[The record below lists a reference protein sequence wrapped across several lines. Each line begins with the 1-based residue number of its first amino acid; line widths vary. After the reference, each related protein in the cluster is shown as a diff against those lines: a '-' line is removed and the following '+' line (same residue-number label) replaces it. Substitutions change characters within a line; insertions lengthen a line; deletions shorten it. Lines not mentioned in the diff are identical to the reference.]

1 MKGPGRLSLRARLLV
16 VLIAVTAA
24 FLLVMGGVTAFA
36 LSKRL
41 GTRFDDAL
49 ISAAARSPDQIQANP
64 GDYVAV
70 LITHRFP
77 LTVQPLTGSTGTTQ
91 ELVDAIEKMA
101 PANGLRANIKDVP
114 FLVRGTSPP
123 LRAVARLVP
132 RSGLSARVGFRRG
145 LADVLVVASPV
156 NVVAGQVRGIV
167 VTELITGGALILL
180 LALGGRWL
188 IGRGLAPLSE
198 MAGTAQRITTQGDL
212 TARMPD
218 ADGSTEVGRLG
229 TAINT
234 MLDRIQ
240 QAFGARL
247 RSEAKVRQFAADASH
262 ELRTP
267 LTTIRGYAE
276 LYGQGA
282 LDDDQLPDAMRRI
295 EQEARRM
302 GTLVAELLELA
313 RLDRTSSLDVTET
326 DLAVLVRDAAAD
338 ARAVEP
344 ARPVRAEA
352 PESLVAA
359 VDEARIRQVLANL
372 LGNVR
377 EHTPVTTPTAVRLA
391 QVRGGVVLEVA
402 DSGPGMAAE
411 DAARAFDRFHR
422 GTDRRGGEA
431 AEGPAVGYGAGAAS
445 PHSANGSRPAAES
458 GGSGLGLAIVAAIAQ
473 AHGGQATLESAPGHG
488 TRVRVWLPTTAPA
501 TPAAPRVAATPR
513 LSRARHRGGQ
523 AAPRPADGTPW
534 HAAPPVRRP
543 ASGATNDPAPRHA
556 MPAQPT
562 HQPSPGPNGDP
573 APWRSAPPAR
583 QPSPGPADGPP
594 PWHAAPPAQPTH
606 QPSSG
611 PTEGPIPWHAAPPA
625 RQPLSGPA
633 EGPPPWHAAPP
644 AQPAHQPSPGPA
656 DDPAAW
662 HSAPPVRQP
671 SPGPAEGPPP
681 WHAAPPGRPVP
692 SWRPAAGPPRAGPPP
707 TPHRNDGMLLAAP
720 IPPAPAVPVPHPG
733 GGYPGPAELH
743 HDWGDPPRPVPPRP
757 PAGHDA
763 AHDGD
768 GYPADP
774 AVAPWRRLPPPGR
787 HGRVGGAPNQVTPE
801 PDEEGR

>member
-1 MKGPGRLSLRARLLV
+1 MIAVNGPGRLSLRARLLV

-24 FLLVMGGVTAFA
+24 FLLVMGGVTAFV

-41 GTRFDDAL
+41 STHFDDAL
-49 ISAAARSPDQIQANP
+49 ISAAARTPPQIQADP
-64 GDYVAV
+64 GGYVAV

-77 LTVQPLTGSTGTTQ
+77 VVVQPLTGNTGTTE
-91 ELVDAIEKMA
+91 ELVNAIEKMA
-101 PANGLRANIKDVP
+101 SANGLRGNLQDVP
-114 FLVRGTSPP
+114 FAVPGTSPR
-123 LRAVARLVP
+123 LRAVARLVGRP
-132 RSGLSARVGFRRG
+132 GLSAQVGIRRR
-145 LADVLVVASPV
+145 LAPVLVVASPV
-156 NVVAGQVRGIV
+156 DVVAGQVSGIV

-229 TAINT
+229 AAINT

-247 RSEAKVRQFAADASH
+247 RSETKVRQFAADASH

-276 LYGQGA
+276 LYRQGA

-295 EQEARRM
+295 EQEAKRM
-302 GTLVAELLELA
+302 STLVAELLELA
-313 RLDRTSSLDVTET
+313 RLDRTSSLDITET

-402 DSGPGMAAE
+402 DSGPGMAAD

-422 GTDRRGGEA
+422 GAERHNGGPA
-431 AEGPAVGYGAGAAS
+431 AGPAVGYGAGAAS
-445 PHSANGSRPAAES
+445 AHSANGNRQAAES

-488 TRVRVWLPTTAPA
+488 TRVRVWLPATAPA
-501 TPAAPRVAATPR
+501 TPAPPGVAATLRSSHVRHHPAPPAPASPQPGYPHPGNPTSHQTGPSPQQQ
-513 LSRARHRGGQ
+513 LSHPATYSAPPPGQ
-523 AAPRPADGTPW
+523 QSPRPVRQPLPGPADDAVPW
-534 HAAPPVRRP
+534 HAAPTAPPVPPRP
-543 ASGATNDPAPRHA
+543 AHQSLRDPAESMA
-556 MPAQPT
+556 I
-562 HQPSPGPNGDP
+562 
-573 APWRSAPPAR
+573 
-583 QPSPGPADGPP
+583 
-594 PWHAAPPAQPTH
+594 WHAAPPAAPD
-606 QPSSG
+606 SG
-611 PTEGPIPWHAAPPA
+611 
-625 RQPLSGPA
+625 
-633 EGPPPWHAAPP
+633 
-644 AQPAHQPSPGPA
+644 
-656 DDPAAW
+656 D
-662 HSAPPVRQP
+662 
-671 SPGPAEGPPP
+671 
-681 WHAAPPGRPVP
+681 GRPE
-692 SWRPAAGPPRAGPPP
+692 
-707 TPHRNDGMLLAAP
+707 
-720 IPPAPAVPVPHPG
+720 
-733 GGYPGPAELH
+733 PAELH
-743 HDWGDPPRPVPPRP
+743 HDWGDPPGPVPPPGPSADPQHR
-757 PAGHDA
+757 HA
-763 AHDGD
+763 ARDGD
-768 GYPADP
+768 RHTAQPGA
-774 AVAPWRRLPPPGR
+774 ASWRQLPPPGR
-787 HGRVGGAPNQVTPE
+787 RGRASRDPQ
-801 PDEEGR
+801 PDDDAR

>member
-1 MKGPGRLSLRARLLV
+1 MNGPGRLSLRARLLV

-24 FLLVMGGVTAFA
+24 FLLIMGGVTAFV

-41 GTRFDDAL
+41 GTHFDDAL
-49 ISAAARSPDQIQANP
+49 ISAAARSPAQIQANP

-70 LITHRFP
+70 VVTRFP
-77 LTVQPLTGSTGTTQ
+77 LTVQPLTGSTETTE
-91 ELVDAIEKMA
+91 ELVNAIEKMGS
-101 PANGLRANIKDVP
+101 ANGLRGIVKDVP
-114 FLVRGTSPP
+114 FAVPGTSPR
-123 LRAVARLVP
+123 LRAVARPVP
-132 RSGLSARVGFRRG
+132 RSGLSAQVGFRRRFNE
-145 LADVLVVASPV
+145 VVVVASPV
-156 NVVAGQVRGIV
+156 NVVTGQVGGIV
-167 VTELITGGALILL
+167 VAELITGGALILL

-276 LYGQGA
+276 LYRQGA
-282 LDDDQLPDAMRRI
+282 LDHDQLPDAMRRI

-313 RLDRTSSLDVTET
+313 RLDRTSSLDLTET

-377 EHTPVTTPTAVRLA
+377 EHTPATTPTAVRLA

-402 DSGPGMAAE
+402 DSGPGMAAD
-411 DAARAFDRFHR
+411 DAAQAFDRFHR
-422 GTDRRGGEA
+422 GAERHGGEPG
-431 AEGPAVGYGAGAAS
+431 GPAVGYGDHGTGSAGAHGAAS
-445 PHSANGSRPAAES
+445 AHSANGSRSAAES

-513 LSRARHRGGQ
+513 LSRAGQ
-523 AAPRPADGTPW
+523 DRAPTAPATPQPEHPPVQ
-534 HAAPPVRRP
+534 HAGPEPRQPLSDPIGYPAPPSGQQSPPP
-543 ASGATNDPAPRHA
+543 ARK
-556 MPAQPT
+556 
-562 HQPSPGPNGDP
+562 PSPGRTDD
-573 APWRSAPPAR
+573 AV
-583 QPSPGPADGPP
+583 
-594 PWHAAPPAQPTH
+594 PWH
-606 QPSSG
+606 G
-611 PTEGPIPWHAAPPA
+611 APPA
-625 RQPLSGPA
+625 RQPLPGRTKGPA
-633 EGPPPWHAAPP
+633 PWHG
-644 AQPAHQPSPGPA
+644 SLPG
-656 DDPAAW
+656 W
-662 HSAPPVRQP
+662 STL
-671 SPGPAEGPPP
+671 
-681 WHAAPPGRPVP
+681 PGRPP
-692 SWRPAAGPPRAGPPP
+692 AEPPRPASS
-707 TPHRNDGMLLAAP
+707 
-720 IPPAPAVPVPHPG
+720 PAPYRDGNPG
-733 GGYPGPAELH
+733 TAELH
-743 HDWGDPPRPVPPRP
+743 HDWGDPPQPVPPRP
-757 PAGHDA
+757 AANPPDHDA
-763 AHDGD
+763 AQDGD
-768 GYPADP
+768 GYPAQP
-774 AVAPWRRLPPPGR
+774 AVAPWRRLSPPGR
-787 HGRVGGAPNQVTPE
+787 HGRVGEARNQVP
-801 PDEEGR
+801 PQRGKEGP

>member
-1 MKGPGRLSLRARLLV
+1 MIAVKGPGRLSLRARLLV

-24 FLLVMGGVTAFA
+24 FLLVMGGVTAFV

-41 GTRFDDAL
+41 GTHFDDAL
-49 ISAAARSPDQIQANP
+49 ISAAARTPQQIQANP

-77 LTVQPLTGSTGTTQ
+77 PAVQPLTGSTGTTA
-91 ELVDAIEKMA
+91 ELVNAIDKMA
-101 PANGLRANIKDVP
+101 SANGLRGNIKDVP
-114 FLVRGTSPP
+114 FAVPGTSPR
-123 LRAVARLVP
+123 LRAVARPLL
-132 RSGLSARVGFRRG
+132 RSGLSAQVGFRRRF
-145 LADVLVVASPV
+145 AEVLVVASPV
-156 NVVAGQVRGIV
+156 NVVTGQVGGIV
-167 VTELITGGALILL
+167 VAELITGGALILL

-229 TAINT
+229 AAINT

-247 RSEAKVRQFAADASH
+247 RSETKVRQFAADASH

-276 LYGQGA
+276 LYRQGA

-313 RLDRTSSLDVTET
+313 RLDRTSSLDITET

-402 DSGPGMAAE
+402 DSGPGMAAD

-422 GTDRRGGEA
+422 GTERRDGETA
-431 AEGPAVGYGAGAAS
+431 SPAVGYGDHGTGAAGSPGAAGAR
-445 PHSANGSRPAAES
+445 SANGNRPAGES

-473 AHGGQATLESAPGHG
+473 AHGGQATMESAPGHG
-488 TRVRVWLPTTAPA
+488 TRVRVWIPGTP
-501 TPAAPRVAATPR
+501 PAAPAPPRAAATPR
-513 LSRARHRGGQ
+513 SSGAGHHPVPPAPAPPAAATPQPGYSPSYQAGPPPRQPLPDPANDPPSPPRQQSPRPVHQPLPDPANDPPPPPRQQSPRPVHQ
-523 AAPRPADGTPW
+523 PLPDPASNAPPWYAAPW
-534 HAAPPVRRP
+534 
-543 ASGATNDPAPRHA
+543 
-556 MPAQPT
+556 AQP
-562 HQPSPGPNGDP
+562 PP
-573 APWRSAPPAR
+573 APPAR
-583 QPSPGPADGPP
+583 QRLPGPGGSQGP
-594 PWHAAPPAQPTH
+594 WQAASPT
-606 QPSSG
+606 QPSR
-611 PTEGPIPWHAAPPA
+611 PRPA
-625 RQPLSGPA
+625 RQPLPGPGDDA
-633 EGPPPWHAAPP
+633 APWYAAPPPPAGPHHPGPPPASHRNDSMLPAPPGAAVPAPP
-644 AQPAHQPSPGPA
+644 APHSGDGQPK
-656 DDPAAW
+656 
-662 HSAPPVRQP
+662 
-671 SPGPAEGPPP
+671 
-681 WHAAPPGRPVP
+681 
-692 SWRPAAGPPRAGPPP
+692 
-707 TPHRNDGMLLAAP
+707 
-720 IPPAPAVPVPHPG
+720 
-733 GGYPGPAELH
+733 PAELH
-743 HDWGDPPRPVPPRP
+743 HDWGDPPRPAP
-757 PAGHDA
+757 PADPLDREA
-763 AHDGD
+763 VRDGD
-768 GYPADP
+768 GSTAQPTVTA
-774 AVAPWRRLPPPGR
+774 WRQLPPPGR
-787 HGRVGGAPNQVTPE
+787 HGRVSGGPQPG
-801 PDEEGR
+801 DEAARDR